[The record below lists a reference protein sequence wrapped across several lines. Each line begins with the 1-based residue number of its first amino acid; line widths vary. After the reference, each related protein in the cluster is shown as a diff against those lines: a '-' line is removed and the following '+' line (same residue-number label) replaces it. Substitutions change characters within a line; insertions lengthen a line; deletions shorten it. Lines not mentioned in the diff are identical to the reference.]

1 MFKRGPLSE
10 KELQQNRL
18 YSSEG
23 VELPVVSNSSRSSTV
38 QAHTSLKLSEFDEE
52 KVFNAATSP
61 SSPYKSGKQVVE
73 TNAFGFPVHT
83 GKTPRFSLQMPM
95 LSAKTKTSQ
104 SIKHDNVD
112 NANANEGNKEALTLC
127 SPSKVSWNDII
138 ERLSLVET
146 MIQRVLQ
153 RNHEKDIDKSF
164 EASYFRVILIML
176 VTYVSIFGYLSFLNT
191 PRPALNAIVPTIGFN
206 LSTWSLNCKLSYCEN
221 DDHYCDLPYS
231 P

>member
-23 VELPVVSNSSRSSTV
+23 VELPVDSNSNRSSSV

-83 GKTPRFSLQMPM
+83 GKTPRFSLQIPM

-112 NANANEGNKEALTLC
+112 NTNANANANEGNKDALSLC
-127 SPSKVSWNDII
+127 SPSKISWNDIV

-146 MIQRVLQ
+146 KLQRVLQ
-153 RNHEKDIDKSF
+153 RNHEKDVDKSF

-176 VTYVSIFGYLSFLNT
+176 ITYLCIFGYLSFLNT

-206 LSTWSLNCKLSYCEN
+206 LSTWSLNCK
-221 DDHYCDLPYS
+221 
-231 P
+231 